1 MFSVEFFDF
10 LICSDDVTKEKEKNK
25 KKSIV
30 KRKCVI
36 CILFMNVFLYD
47 KIARIKKNLIF

>member
-1 MFSVEFFDF
+1 VG
-10 LICSDDVTKEKEKNK
+10 VKKRKKEKERKEKKK

-36 CILFMNVFLYD
+36 CIMFMNVFLYD
-47 KIARIKKNLIF
+47 KIAKIKKNLIF